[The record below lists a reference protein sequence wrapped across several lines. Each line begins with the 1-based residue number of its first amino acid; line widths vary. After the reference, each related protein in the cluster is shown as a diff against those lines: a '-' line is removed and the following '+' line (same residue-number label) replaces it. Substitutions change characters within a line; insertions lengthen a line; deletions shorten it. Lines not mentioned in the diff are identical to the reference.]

1 MKYKAIFSILFLV
14 SATVVIVVGA
24 TRFAG
29 CQKRSTAA
37 ATTPQKVVASQPDD
51 TNAVVSKDALN
62 AAVADSSLEPHDGEF
77 DGKKIVKT
85 DAEWKKILTP
95 DQYYILREAGTE
107 RAFTGKYAENH
118 EHGVYYCAACGQA
131 LFKSETKFESGTGWP
146 SFYKPIYAKNVTE
159 REDNTLGE
167 TRIEILCSRC
177 GSHLGHVFDDGPK
190 PTGLRYC
197 MNSAALTF
205 VKK

>member
-1 MKYKAIFSILFLV
+1 MKYKAIFSILFAV
-14 SATVVIVVGA
+14 SATVLIVAGA

-37 ATTPQKVVASQPDD
+37 ETTPQKMVASQPED

-107 RAFTGKYAENH
+107 RAFTGKYADNH
-118 EHGVYYCAACGQA
+118 EHGVYYCDPRLHA

-146 SFYKPIYAKNVTE
+146 SFYQPIYAKNVT
-159 REDNTLGE
+159 
-167 TRIEILCSRC
+167 
-177 GSHLGHVFDDGPK
+177 
-190 PTGLRYC
+190 
-197 MNSAALTF
+197 
-205 VKK
+205 

>member
-1 MKYKAIFSILFLV
+1 MKYKALFSILFAV

-37 ATTPQKVVASQPDD
+37 VPQKIIASQPED

-62 AAVADSSLEPHDGEF
+62 AAVADSSLEPRDGEF

-95 DQYYILREAGTE
+95 DQYHILREAGTE
-107 RAFTGKYAENH
+107 RAFTGKYADNH
-118 EHGVYYCAACGQA
+118 EHGVQ
-131 LFKSETKFESGTGWP
+131 
-146 SFYKPIYAKNVTE
+146 N
-159 REDNTLGE
+159 
-167 TRIEILCSRC
+167 
-177 GSHLGHVFDDGPK
+177 PK
-190 PTGLRYC
+190 HD
-197 MNSAALTF
+197 
-205 VKK
+205 